1 MTSKARK
8 QRAGGEVKRLSVLQ
22 QDDLLATM
30 ASYTRL
36 GHFSLHYLTGDRN
49 AKARVEIL
57 STALGRKVT
66 QKQAG
71 INAMR
76 EALRVALDV
85 EKGCMAEV
93 ESEIDRQ
100 VREWVADQE
109 KASTMTAEDILAV
122 WRKL

>member
-1 MTSKARK
+1 MS
-8 QRAGGEVKRLSVLQ
+8 RLSVLQ

-30 ASYTRL
+30 ASYMRL

-49 AKARVEIL
+49 AKARVEIM

-109 KASTMTAEDILAV
+109 KASTMTAEDILKV
-122 WRKL
+122 WRSW